1 MNEIIN
7 YFMSKLRV
15 REGSLGLD
23 LGLGL
28 GLGISP
34 GGEVGLNENPPSS
47 PFQALNN
54 LQITSIIPE
63 IPISFSSD
71 ILAFPTKAW
80 LCWSQEMNPLNL
92 QQML

>member
-15 REGSLGLD
+15 REVSLGLGLD
-23 LGLGL
+23 LGLG
-28 GLGISP
+28 ISP
-34 GGEVGLNENPPSS
+34 GDEVGLGENPLSS
-47 PFQALNN
+47 HFQALNK
-54 LQITSIIPE
+54 LQITTIIPE